1 MVDTHDYNDPR
12 IFERALI
19 EHRDKYEQAV
29 KAKDGGQAC
38 YHFGAMQSMERR
50 LMEFGY
56 TEDQIGKVRND
67 DKSRR
72 KESDR

>member
-29 KAKDGGQAC
+29 KAKDGGQSC
-38 YHFGAMQSMERR
+38 FHLGAMRRMEQR
-50 LMEFGY
+50 LMYGFNY
-56 TEDQIGKVRND
+56 TADQIKKV
-67 DKSRR
+67 
-72 KESDR
+72 KEKRQDNEEK